1 MTTTTNIIF
10 HGEPGWRFAFVE
22 DFTIREVED
31 GFDIFQDCEGDDV
44 RIACTDTLDEAVLFV
59 DQRRGTEF

>member
-1 MTTTTNIIF
+1 MSAATIIF

-44 RIACTDTLDEAVLFV
+44 QIACTDTLDEAILYVQTTIATTF
-59 DQRRGTEF
+59 

>member
-1 MTTTTNIIF
+1 MPTTDIIF

-31 GFDIFQDCEGDDV
+31 GFDIFQDYDGDDV

-59 DQRRGTEF
+59 KQRRETEF